1 MNTIATR
8 LQVTTAAVA
17 VAAAATL
24 MPVAAE
30 AAPQISAPTAPITQV
45 LSEMPLGPATIG
57 DFSFFFFGPTPAPG
71 SSTPLG
77 TRAIP
82 IGSFTL
88 NFPIIGPLIL
98 APIFHLFGIAGKTLC
113 FAGLG
118 ISFGSYGSITGS
130 ASVGC

>member
-17 VAAAATL
+17 VAAAASL
-24 MPVAAE
+24 VPVAAQ

-45 LSEMPLGPATIG
+45 LSEIPLGPATIS

-77 TRAIP
+77 TRATP
-82 IGSFTL
+82 LGSFTL
-88 NFPIIGPLIL
+88 NLPIIGPLIL
-98 APIFHLFGIAGKTLC
+98 APIFKALGIAGKTFC
-113 FAGLG
+113 VAGLG
-118 ISFGSYGSITGS
+118 ISFGGYGSITGS